1 MRGTSKT
8 YQYLTR
14 VKKFYPNLVSEGK
27 MKNPTRESF
36 FKDYLGYGKTYWIK
50 LYEKNDLRK
59 VFYVVAELL
68 EEVKKL
74 REDRDNLEKQLNELL
89 KK

>member
-8 YQYLTR
+8 YQYLAR
-14 VKKFYPNLVSEGK
+14 IKEFYPDLVSKGK
-27 MKNPTRESF
+27 MKEPTRESF
-36 FKDYLGYGKTYWIK
+36 FGDYLGYGKTYWIK

-68 EEVKKL
+68 E
-74 REDRDNLEKQLNELL
+74 DRRRLEKQLNELL

>member
-8 YQYLTR
+8 YQYLVR
-14 VKKFYPNLVSEGK
+14 IKKFYSDLVSQGK
-27 MKNPTRESF
+27 MKEPTRESF

-59 VFYVVAELL
+59 VFYVVADLL
-68 EEVKKL
+68 EETKQL
-74 REDRDNLEKQLNELL
+74 RENKDNLEKKLDELL

>member
-8 YQYLTR
+8 YQYLAR
-14 VKKFYPNLVSEGK
+14 IKEFYPDLVSKGK
-27 MKNPTRESF
+27 MKEPTRESF
-36 FKDYLGYGKTYWIK
+36 FGDYLGYGKTYWIK

-68 EEVKKL
+68 EEVKEL
-74 REDRDNLEKQLNELL
+74 REDRRRLEKQLNELL

>member
-14 VKKFYPNLVSEGK
+14 IKEFYPDLVSKGK
-27 MKNPTRESF
+27 MKEPNKEYF

-74 REDRDNLEKQLNELL
+74 KEDRNKLEKQLNEFL

>member
-8 YQYLTR
+8 YQYLVR
-14 VKKFYPNLVSEGK
+14 IKKFYSDLVSQGK
-27 MKNPTRESF
+27 MKEPTKESF

-59 VFYVVAELL
+59 VFYVIADLL
-68 EEVKKL
+68 AK
-74 REDRDNLEKQLNELL
+74 
-89 KK
+89 

>member
-8 YQYLTR
+8 YQYLVR
-14 VKKFYPNLVSEGK
+14 IKKFYSDLVSQGK
-27 MKNPTRESF
+27 MKEPTKESF

-59 VFYVVAELL
+59 VFYVVADLL

-74 REDRDNLEKQLNELL
+74 QKDRDNLEKQLDELL

>member
-8 YQYLTR
+8 YQYLIR
-14 VKKFYPNLVSEGK
+14 IKEFYSGLVDEGK
-27 MKNPTRESF
+27 MKEPTRESF
-36 FKDYLGYGKTYWIK
+36 FADYLGYGKTHWIK
-50 LYEKNDLRK
+50 LYQKNDLRK
-59 VFYVVAELL
+59 VFYVIIELL

-74 REDRDNLEKQLNELL
+74 KEHRNRLEKQLNELL

>member
-8 YQYLTR
+8 YQYLIR
-14 VKKFYPNLVSEGK
+14 IKEFYSDLVEQGK
-27 MKNPTRESF
+27 MKEPTKESF

-59 VFYVVAELL
+59 VFYVVIELL
-68 EEVKKL
+68 EEIKDL

>member
-8 YQYLTR
+8 YQYLVR
-14 VKKFYPNLVSEGK
+14 IKKFYSDLVSQGK
-27 MKNPTRESF
+27 MKEPTKESF
-36 FKDYLGYGKTYWIK
+36 FGDYLGYGKTYWIK

-59 VFYVVAELL
+59 VFYVVADLL
-68 EEVKKL
+68 EERKQL
-74 REDRDNLEKQLNELL
+74 RENKDNLEKKLDELL

>member
-8 YQYLTR
+8 YQYLVR
-14 VKKFYPNLVSEGK
+14 IKKFYSDLVSQGK
-27 MKNPTRESF
+27 MKEPTKESF

-59 VFYVVAELL
+59 VFYVVADLL
-68 EEVKKL
+68 EETKQL
-74 REDRDNLEKQLNELL
+74 RENKDNLEKKLDELL

>member
-8 YQYLTR
+8 YQYLVR
-14 VKKFYPNLVSEGK
+14 IKKFYSDLVSQGK
-27 MKNPTRESF
+27 MKEPTKESF

-59 VFYVVAELL
+59 VFYVIADLL
-68 EEVKKL
+68 EEVKQL
-74 REDRDNLEKQLNELL
+74 RENKDNLEKKLDELL

>member
-8 YQYLTR
+8 YQYLIR
-14 VKKFYPNLVSEGK
+14 VKKFYSDLVDQGK
-27 MKNPTRESF
+27 MKEPTRESF
-36 FKDYLGYGKTYWIK
+36 FRDYLGYGKTYWIK

-68 EEVKKL
+68 EEVKELK
-74 REDRDNLEKQLNELL
+74 EDRNKLEKQLNELL

>member
-8 YQYLTR
+8 YQYLIR
-14 VKKFYPNLVSEGK
+14 IKEFYSNLVDQGK
-27 MKNPTRESF
+27 MKEPTKESF
-36 FKDYLGYGKTYWIK
+36 FRDYLGYGETYWIK

-59 VFYVVAELL
+59 VFYVVADLL
-68 EEVKKL
+68 EEVKEL
-74 REDRDNLEKQLNELL
+74 QEDRDNLEKQLDELL

>member
-8 YQYLTR
+8 FLYLKKVETFYFDL
-14 VKKFYPNLVSEGK
+14 VKQGK
-27 MKNPTRESF
+27 MKEPTKESF

-68 EEVKKL
+68 EEVKNL
-74 REDRDNLEKQLNELL
+74 RKGKNNLEKQLNELL